1 MLLHQLPALK
11 NPKLMEINGKEI
23 AASLLEALIARVETL
38 KEKNVIPCVAIIL
51 VGNDPASER
60 YVKSKQRKTEKIGAT
75 PILINLPKETSENDL
90 VEKIKELNNDPLIHG
105 IIVQRPLPPHINS
118 DAVNKATDPKK
129 DIDGFRS
136 DSLFLMPLAEAV
148 FKILDEVYKKSQ
160 DTKSKTVTEWL
171 KTKAIVV
178 LGKGETGGRP
188 VISLLKKRGI
198 PYTIVDSKTEN
209 RSDVLKNADIIIS
222 AVGKKGVFTSYDIKK
237 GVILIG
243 VGMHKEEDGN
253 MHGDY
258 DQTSMRGKA
267 GFYTPIPGG
276 VGPVNVAMLLEN
288 LLSAAE
294 RN

>member
-1 MLLHQLPALK
+1 MD
-11 NPKLMEINGKEI
+11 NMEINGKEI

-38 KEKNVIPCVAIIL
+38 KEKNITPSVAIIL

-60 YVKSKQRKTEKIGAT
+60 YVKSKQRKAEKIGAT
-75 PILINLPKETSENDL
+75 STLINLPKEVSEDEL

-118 DAVNKATDPKK
+118 EAVNNATDPKK
-129 DIDGFRS
+129 DIDGFRT

-148 FKILDEVYKKSQ
+148 LKILEEVYKNSQ
-160 DTKSKTVTEWL
+160 DLNSKTVTDWL
-171 KTKAIVV
+171 KAKTIVV
-178 LGKGETGGRP
+178 IGKGETGGGP
-188 VISLLKKRGI
+188 IISLLKKKGI
-198 PYTIVDSKTEN
+198 PCIVLDSKTEN
-209 RSDVLKNADIIIS
+209 RSNKLKNADIIIS

-237 GVILIG
+237 GVTLIG

-258 DQTSMRGKA
+258 DQTSVRGKA

-288 LLSAAE
+288 LLKAAD